1 MRPAYLILIGAFAAP
16 VAVAAEGQAPAT
28 PAVEPLAAL
37 SRLGLPS
44 QDAVLTSSPGRAR
57 PIQPAPAAA
66 LRFLWEDSRSL
77 VVIEPGAGRLRTAW
91 VLTLK
96 AEALHQ
102 IAVAYR
108 GRAYRDQNGAIHVD
122 AHIVD
127 RKQGMVGV
135 QTGNWFPDSF
145 AFPGGDRVVAIDDQK
160 NARLNGGTVDLALT
174 PQDGEAFARLAH
186 LARCV
191 NEECF

>member
-1 MRPAYLILIGAFAAP
+1 MRWADLILIVPLLA
-16 VAVAAEGQAPAT
+16 AVAAGEGQAPA
-28 PAVEPLAAL
+28 PAGPAAPLAAL
-37 SRLGLPS
+37 GRLGLPG
-44 QDAVLTSSPGRAR
+44 QDAVLSSSPGRAK

-77 VVIEPGAGRLRTAW
+77 IVIEPGAGRLRTAW
-91 VLTLK
+91 VITLK

-135 QTGNWFPDSF
+135 QTANWYPDSF
-145 AFPGGDRVVAIDDQK
+145 AFPGGDRVVAIDDQEF
-160 NARLNGGTVDLALT
+160 ARLNGGTVDLALT